1 MDKLMLVEDLLEEEE
16 KVTNLVTL
24 KAEEGN
30 FRHLK

>member
-1 MDKLMLVEDLLEEEE
+1 MDKLILVEDLLEED